1 MNTSSASRPVRVRFA
16 PSPTGHLHIGSVRTA
31 LFNYLFARHHGGT
44 YLIRVEDTDK
54 ERSTDK
60 NLQSQLESLRWFGLE
75 ADEAPTIQSTRVG
88 RHLEMIDQLIAE
100 DKAYERDGAIWFR
113 VPRER
118 VPRDGGDEDERS
130 FIDLIRGKIS
140 IPLNTVDDFVIRRS
154 DGSPIYN
161 FCVVIDD
168 HDMEISHVIRGEDH
182 ISNTVKQ
189 LLLYEAFGW
198 QAPQFAHLPLIVGAN
213 NAPLSKRDGVTDVTL
228 YKQHGFLPDALL
240 NYLVRL
246 GWAHGDQEIFSRDEM
261 IRLFTL
267 GGVGK
272 KAAVFDTT
280 KLRWLNQQY
289 VSRLSVE
296 EVSVL
301 WHELGVGAVSEHSMC
316 GWPRELAAPLL
327 ELYKPRSET
336 IVELAESLT
345 ALANEPTYDE
355 LPEAPWLTPQTPFIL
370 DAFVQ
375 RAQKGEAW
383 DKESLLTLGR
393 QIAKEYD
400 GGLAIIGQPLRLAL
414 TGGINSPS
422 IFEVVALLGKDL
434 FMTRVQR
441 FVQRLRQD
449 A

>member
-1 MNTSSASRPVRVRFA
+1 MDTTPASRSVRVRFA

-31 LFNYLFARHHGGT
+31 LFNYLFARHHGGA
-44 YLIRVEDTDK
+44 YLIRVEDTDR
-54 ERSTDK
+54 ERSTDE

-75 ADEAPTIQSTRVG
+75 ADEAPTIQSSRLE
-88 RHLEMIDQLIAE
+88 RHLETIDQLIAA
-100 DKAYERDGAIWFR
+100 DKAYEKDGAIWFR
-113 VPRER
+113 VPRS
-118 VPRDGGDEDERS
+118 GGDEDERS

-154 DGSPIYN
+154 DGSPMYN

-168 HDMEISHVIRGEDH
+168 HDMNISHVIRGEDH

-189 LLLYEAFGW
+189 LLLYEAFSW
-198 QAPQFAHLPLIVGAN
+198 QAPQFAHLPLIIGAN

-246 GWAHGDQEIFSRDEM
+246 GWAHGDQEIFSREEM
-261 IRLFTL
+261 IQLFTL

-289 VSRLSVE
+289 VGRLSVDQ
-296 EVSVL
+296 VAAL
-301 WHELGVGAVSEHSMC
+301 WQELGIGAVTESSIC
-316 GWPRELAAPLL
+316 GWSREKAVPLL

-336 IVELAESLT
+336 IVELADSLT
-345 ALANEPTYDE
+345 ALSQEPTHEE
-355 LPEAPWLTPQTPFIL
+355 LPSAPWLTPQTPFIL
-370 DAFVQ
+370 EAFAQ
-375 RAQKGEAW
+375 RAREKGSW

-393 QIAKEYD
+393 EIAKEYD

-414 TGGINSPS
+414 TGGTNSPS
-422 IFEVVALLGKDL
+422 IFEVVTLLGEDL
-434 FMTRVQR
+434 FMTRLER
-441 FVQRLRQD
+441 FVQRLRHS